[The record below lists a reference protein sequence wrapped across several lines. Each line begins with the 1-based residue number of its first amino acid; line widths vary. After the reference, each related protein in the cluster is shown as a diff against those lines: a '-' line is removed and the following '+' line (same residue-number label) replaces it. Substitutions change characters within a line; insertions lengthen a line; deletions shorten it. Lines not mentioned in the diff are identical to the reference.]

1 MFIVASVAA
10 LVAVL
15 PGTAHGGPVTQDV
28 DAWAYPQTA
37 AMVHSDP
44 TSSSPSLSK
53 LHFLTELRT
62 PEVYRVTGRLTG
74 DDGQTWLRIDVL
86 GRPNGRSGWV
96 QEDGLGSLHKI
107 DETLVINRNALRA
120 NLYKG
125 KHKLFSAPIGIGRGK
140 WPTPP
145 GDFYI
150 REGIR
155 IKKGGGVYGSF
166 AFGTSAYSPTLSDW
180 PGGGVIGIHGT
191 NEPNLIPG
199 HISHG
204 CIRMRNPQI
213 NRLRRLAGI
222 GTDVEIR

>member
-1 MFIVASVAA
+1 MFIVASLVA
-10 LVAVL
+10 LGAVL
-15 PGTAHGGPVTQDV
+15 PGTAHGGPVTQEV

-37 AMVHSDP
+37 AVVHSDP
-44 TSSSPSLSK
+44 TTSSAGISK
-53 LHFLTELRT
+53 LHFLTELRA
-62 PEVYRVTGRLTG
+62 PEVYRVSGRLTQ
-74 DDGQTWLRIDVL
+74 DDGLTWLRIDVL

-96 QEDGLGSLHKI
+96 PEDALGPLHKI
-107 DETLVINRNALRA
+107 DETLVVNRSALRA

-125 KHKLFSAPIGIGRGK
+125 KRKLFSAPIGIGRGK

-166 AFGTSAYSPTLSDW
+166 AFGTSAYSPSLSDW

-199 HISHG
+199 RISHG

-213 NRLRRLAGI
+213 NRLRRLVGV